1 MDANKLDTVGYGVI
15 VAGECE
21 AVAVGPRDFA
31 ACAILDLLDDNA
43 EAWEGKPVHVLEYCA
58 SSQGSVVSLER
69 LRAEAGE
76 FAEVSE

>member
-1 MDANKLDTVGYGVI
+1 MDAKELDSVAYAVI
-15 VAGECE
+15 VGGEYE
-21 AVAVGPRDFA
+21 AVAVGPRDFV
-31 ACAILDLLDDNA
+31 ACAILDLLGDNA
-43 EAWEGKPVHVLEYCA
+43 EAWEGKLVHVLEYCG